1 MSLLSSMAFALS
13 SLMKRNPR
21 SASGP
26 EEVMR
31 METVTVTLPS
41 SIRRTEEAKLPLEQQ
56 AKPQSPEIIDITGT
70 STYTAFRRFLFKSTY
85 SQATRELIQ
94 NSRILIERDGNPG
107 RIYVEADGKSTLYQ
121 AENGIRIISARHVVG
136 IIFHSRSGK
145 TELYWRDNKPAGKIW
160 GHVTRK
166 SLAMLLSC
174 NIHLRRTEKP
184 ASSPA

>member
-13 SLMKRNPR
+13 SLMKRSTNRP
-21 SASGP
+21 
-26 EEVMR
+26 EVMK
-31 METVTVTLPS
+31 METATVTLPS

-70 STYTAFRRFLFKSTY
+70 STYTAFRRFLFKSAY
-85 SQATRELIQ
+85 PQATGELIQ
-94 NSRILIERDGNPG
+94 NSRILIERDDNPG
-107 RIYVEADGKSTLYQ
+107 RIYVEADGKRTLYQ
-121 AENGIRIISARHVVG
+121 AENGIRIISARYVVG

-174 NIHLRRTEKP
+174 NIHLRRTETP
-184 ASSPA
+184 APSLA